1 MTALNTPIVFNNST
15 GSDSQMSG
23 SPSTRTIPS
32 TLTLQIS
39 SGSNVAYGG
48 ASGAINPGDL
58 VYAPNQS
65 SGRKFNVVASINT
78 SVSPTEYTFDDN
90 WDASDFSATCYS
102 GGKRATFDNTDSRQL
117 FSSDIFTMDSVEI
130 ETETDQTLSS
140 TYVDLKLQ
148 PYNSTK
154 ANPQIRGS
162 SGSIKTITQ
171 TAANYHFNLL
181 SSPYC
186 YWSNLK
192 FDNSNATTNSSCQVF
207 RNVLKN
213 PTFHFLDCVFGDP
226 TNTIYSTVYN
236 NTASVVGSFSRCKF
250 QNTTNY
256 ASQQSGHN
264 AIKYSDCYFKDCFGG
279 VKQGSSGYGYTG
291 GSFARCVFDGITN
304 EAILN
309 NAVFNQVLGLTDID
323 SCVFH
328 SCGTGYKN
336 QITARVPMLVNNIF
350 SSCFIGI
357 DFQGSGGGGHVVPL
371 ARGNAFYNCTVN
383 VGKNAATIFENVDPI
398 NLDADP
404 FVDSASGD
412 FNLANNLG
420 GGSTLRS
427 TKYTLGG

>member
-1 MTALNTPIVFNNST
+1 MTALNAPIKFNSST
-15 GSDSQMSG
+15 GSDSTASGCGPATAVNVTIQTSGGSNTATASWTGTISVGDLMYIPDAAFLGRRYNVIASVGSG
-23 SPSTRTIPS
+23 S
-32 TLTLQIS
+32 L
-39 SGSNVAYGG
+39 
-48 ASGAINPGDL
+48 
-58 VYAPNQS
+58 
-65 SGRKFNVVASINT
+65 
-78 SVSPTEYTFDDN
+78 TFDDN
-90 WDASDFSATCYS
+90 WDDSSFGTSGYV
-102 GGKRATFDNTDSRQL
+102 GGKRATFDDADSRQL

-140 TYVDLKLQ
+140 THVDLKLQ
-148 PYNSTK
+148 TYNGNK
-154 ANPQIRGS
+154 ANHQIRGS

-171 TAANYHFNLL
+171 TAADYHFDLK

-207 RNVLKN
+207 RCVLQN
-213 PTFHFLDCVFGDP
+213 PTFNFIDCVFGDP
-226 TNTIYSTVYN
+226 TNTIYSTLYD
-236 NTASVVGSFSRCKF
+236 NTGSLVGSFSRCKF

-256 ASQQSGHN
+256 ASQQQGHN

-336 QITARVPMLVNNIF
+336 QSHARVPMLVNNIF

-371 ARGNAFYNCTVN
+371 VRGNAFYNNTVD

-404 FVDSASGD
+404 FVDSASSD
-412 FNLANNLG
+412 FNIANNLG
-420 GGSTLRS
+420 GGSVLRS